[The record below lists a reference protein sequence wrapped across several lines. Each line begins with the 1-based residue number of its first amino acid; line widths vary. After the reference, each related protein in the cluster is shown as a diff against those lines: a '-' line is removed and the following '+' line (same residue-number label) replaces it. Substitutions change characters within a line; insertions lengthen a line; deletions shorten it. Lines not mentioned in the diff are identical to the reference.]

1 MIDDLTAMRRALR
14 LAHEALG
21 KTAPNP
27 AVGCVI
33 VRNGEVISEAAT
45 GKGGRPH
52 AEEAALALLGGRA
65 EGATIFVTLEPCAH
79 VSARGPACADG
90 IAQSGAARCVVACGD
105 PDPRTA
111 GGGLARLRDAGISVD
126 AGLCETEALELNAGF
141 FRRLATGKPIASVSS
156 DLTGFDAEFRLG
168 AGESFEQAM
177 DRMGREGLTRVRV
190 RPGSP
195 LEEALRSRGLL
206 D

>member
-1 MIDDLTAMRRALR
+1 MIDDLTAMRRALA
-14 LAHEALG
+14 LAQEALG

-33 VRNGEVISEAAT
+33 VKDDAVIAEAAT
-45 GKGGRPH
+45 GAGGRPH
-52 AEEAALALLGGRA
+52 AEEEALAMLGGRA
-65 EGATIFVTLEPCAH
+65 EGATIYVTLEPCAH
-79 VSARGPACADG
+79 ESARGPACAEG
-90 IAQSGAARCVVACGD
+90 VANSNAARCVIACGD

-111 GGGLARLRDAGISVD
+111 GAGIERLRGAGISVEV
-126 AGLCETEALELNAGF
+126 GVCEAEAQALNAGF
-141 FRRLATGKPIASVSS
+141 FRRLATGRPIAQLSA
-156 DLTGFDAEFRLG
+156 DLKGFDGEFRLG
-168 AGESFEQAM
+168 AGETFEQAM

>member
-1 MIDDLTAMRRALR
+1 MDDLTAMRRALS
-14 LAHEALG
+14 LAQAALG
-21 KTAPNP
+21 STAPNP

-33 VRNGEVISEAAT
+33 VRDGAVIAEAAT
-45 GKGGRPH
+45 GAGGRPH
-52 AEEAALALLGGRA
+52 AEEAALAALGGRA
-65 EGATIFVTLEPCAH
+65 DGATIYVTLEPCAH
-79 VSARGPACADG
+79 QSARGPACADG
-90 IAQSGAARCVVACGD
+90 IAKSGAARCVVACGD

-111 GGGLARLRDAGISVD
+111 GAGNARVRAAGIQVD
-126 AGLCETEALELNAGF
+126 LGVCEAEAQALNAGF
-141 FRRLATGKPIASVSS
+141 FRRLATGRPIAQLS
-156 DLTGFDAEFRLG
+156 DDMKGFDAEFRLG
-168 AGESFEQAM
+168 VGESFEQAM

>member
-1 MIDDLTAMRRALR
+1 MDDLTAMRRALS
-14 LAHEALG
+14 LAQAALG
-21 KTAPNP
+21 HTAPNP

-33 VRNGEVISEAAT
+33 IKNGKVIAEAAT
-45 GKGGRPH
+45 CAGGRPH
-52 AEEAALALLGGRA
+52 AEEAALAKLGGRA
-65 EGATIFVTLEPCAH
+65 DGATIYVTLEPCAH
-79 VSARGPACADG
+79 ESARGPACADG
-90 IAQSGAARCVVACGD
+90 IANSNAARCVVACGD

-111 GGGLARLRDAGISVD
+111 GAGIARLRTAGIQVD
-126 AGLCETEALELNAGF
+126 FGVCDAEALALNAGF
-141 FRRLATGKPIASVSS
+141 FRRLATGRPIAKLSA
-156 DLTGFDAEFRLG
+156 DMKGFDAEFRLG
-168 AGESFEQAM
+168 VGETFEQAM

>member
-1 MIDDLTAMRRALR
+1 MDDLTAMRRALS
-14 LAHEALG
+14 LAQAALG
-21 KTAPNP
+21 STAPNP

-33 VRNGEVISEAAT
+33 VRDGAVIAEAAT
-45 GKGGRPH
+45 GAGGRPH
-52 AEEAALALLGGRA
+52 AEEAALAALGGRA
-65 EGATIFVTLEPCAH
+65 DGATIYVTLEPCAH
-79 VSARGPACADG
+79 QSARGPACADG
-90 IAQSGAARCVVACGD
+90 IAKSGAARCVVACGD

-111 GGGLARLRDAGISVD
+111 GAGIARVRAAGIRVD
-126 AGLCETEALELNAGF
+126 LGVCEAEAQALNAGF
-141 FRRLATGKPIASVSS
+141 FRRLATGRPIAQLS
-156 DLTGFDAEFRLG
+156 DDMKGFDAEFRLG
-168 AGESFEQAM
+168 VGESFEQAM

>member
-1 MIDDLTAMRRALR
+1 MDDLTAMRRALS
-14 LAHEALG
+14 LAQAALG
-21 KTAPNP
+21 STAPNP

-33 VRNGEVISEAAT
+33 VRDGAVIAEAAT
-45 GKGGRPH
+45 GAGGRPH
-52 AEEAALALLGGRA
+52 AEEAALAALGGRA
-65 EGATIFVTLEPCAH
+65 DGATIYVTLEPCAH
-79 VSARGPACADG
+79 QSARGPDCADG
-90 IAQSGAARCVVACGD
+90 IAKSGAARCVVACGD

-111 GGGLARLRDAGISVD
+111 GAGIARVRAAGIQVD
-126 AGLCETEALELNAGF
+126 LGVCEAEAQALNAGF
-141 FRRLATGKPIASVSS
+141 FRRLATGRPIAQLS
-156 DLTGFDAEFRLG
+156 DDMKGFDAEFRLG
-168 AGESFEQAM
+168 VGESFEQAM

>member
-1 MIDDLTAMRRALR
+1 MDDLAAMRRALD
-14 LAHEALG
+14 LARGALG

-33 VRNGEVISEAAT
+33 VKDGAVIAEAAT
-45 GKGGRPH
+45 GAGGRPH
-52 AEEAALALLGGRA
+52 AEQAALAALGGRA
-65 EGATIFVTLEPCAH
+65 DGATIYVTLEPCAH

-90 IAQSGAARCVVACGD
+90 VAHSGAARCLVACGD

-111 GGGLARLRDAGISVD
+111 GAGIERLRAAGIQVEL
-126 AGLCETEALELNAGF
+126 GLCEVEAQALNVGF
-141 FRRLATGKPIASVSS
+141 FRRLATGRPIALVNA
-156 DLTGFDAEFRLG
+156 DLTTFDAEFRLG
-168 AGESFEQAM
+168 VGESFEQAM

-190 RPGSP
+190 RPGTP
-195 LEEALRSRGLL
+195 LEGALRSRGLL

>member
-1 MIDDLTAMRRALR
+1 MRRALD
-14 LAHEALG
+14 LAQQALG

-33 VRNGEVISEAAT
+33 VKDGNVIAEAAT
-45 GKGGRPH
+45 GAGGRPH
-52 AEEAALALLGGRA
+52 AEEAALAMLGGRA
-65 EGATIFVTLEPCAH
+65 DGATIYVTLEPCAH

-90 IAQSGAARCVVACGD
+90 IANSKAARCIVACGD

-111 GGGLARLRDAGISVD
+111 GEGLERLRAAGIRVET
-126 AGLCETEALELNAGF
+126 GLCEAEALKLNEGF
-141 FRRLATGKPIASVSS
+141 FRRLATGRPIALVSA
-156 DLTGFDAEFRLG
+156 DIATFDAEFRLG
-168 AGESFEQAM
+168 VGETFEQAM
-177 DRMGREGLTRVRV
+177 DRMGRDGLTRVRV

>member
-1 MIDDLTAMRRALR
+1 MIDDLTAMRRALS
-14 LAHEALG
+14 LAQAALG
-21 KTAPNP
+21 STAPNP

-33 VRNGEVISEAAT
+33 IRNGEVIAEAAT
-45 GKGGRPH
+45 GAGGRPH
-52 AEEAALALLGGRA
+52 AEEAALASLGGRA
-65 EGATIFVTLEPCAH
+65 DGAIIYVTLEPCAH
-79 VSARGPACADG
+79 ESARGPACADG
-90 IAQSGAARCVVACGD
+90 IAKSNAARCVVACGD

-111 GGGLARLRDAGISVD
+111 GEGLERLRAAGIQVER
-126 AGLCETEALELNAGF
+126 GLCETEAQALNAGF
-141 FRRLATGKPIASVSS
+141 FRRLATGRPIAQLSA
-156 DLTGFDAEFRLG
+156 DFKGFDAEFRLG
-168 AGESFEQAM
+168 VGETFEQAM

>member
-1 MIDDLTAMRRALR
+1 MMDDLTAMRRALA
-14 LAHEALG
+14 LAQEALG
-21 KTAPNP
+21 AAAPNP

-33 VRNGEVISEAAT
+33 VKDGEVIAEAAT
-45 GKGGRPH
+45 GSGGRPH
-52 AEEAALALLGGRA
+52 AEEAALAALGGRA
-65 EGATIFVTLEPCAH
+65 DGATIYVTLEPCAH
-79 VSARGPACADG
+79 ESARGPACADG
-90 IAQSGAARCVVACGD
+90 ISKSGAARCVIACGD

-111 GGGLARLRDAGISVD
+111 GAGIARIRA
-126 AGLCETEALELNAGF
+126 AGVEVGQGICEAEALALNAGF
-141 FRRLATGKPIASVSS
+141 FRRLATGRPIAQLSA
-156 DLTGFDAEFRLG
+156 DLKGFDAEFRLG
-168 AGESFEQAM
+168 VGESFEQAL